1 MIESLCR
8 GLTRNTYFRCRVDF
22 RDAPSSNSFVRLTVI
37 VQPRQVAIFDEA
49 GTERNTFVGPYLEG
63 DSMNVFCQA
72 IGGEFATA
80 SLYAIRIGNEKWWP
94 IHIAW
99 IVCFWPKKESEMD
112 KLWPWWPTLSE
123 KSGLW
128 KKGALPGSPRYRL
141 SDDLYIFYCNLLP
154 PFVVCHYESWCTSWL
169 PDLHIFCNLSI
180 L

>member
-1 MIESLCR
+1 MQSWLPRRALQQQLRAADCDRAAAAGGHLRR
-8 GLTRNTYFRCRVDF
+8 G
-22 RDAPSSNSFVRLTVI
+22 RDGAQHLRGPLPRGGQHERLLSSHRRWVHHGVSSCLH
-37 VQPRQVAIFDEA
+37 
-49 GTERNTFVGPYLEG
+49 
-63 DSMNVFCQA
+63 
-72 IGGEFATA
+72 
-80 SLYAIRIGNEKWWP
+80 AIRIGNEKWWP

>member
-72 IGGEFATA
+72 IGGEFT
-80 SLYAIRIGNEKWWP
+80 
-94 IHIAW
+94 
-99 IVCFWPKKESEMD
+99 M
-112 KLWPWWPTLSE
+112 PW
-123 KSGLW
+123 
-128 KKGALPGSPRYRL
+128 RL
-141 SDDLYIFYCNLLP
+141 FMQL
-154 PFVVCHYESWCTSWL
+154 E
-169 PDLHIFCNLSI
+169 
-180 L
+180 